1 MRNPRSLILTVQLLK
16 NVGAPQK
23 KGWRVELVGA
33 KSGVGPEYRKY
44 NLGKDVAAYIGPN
57 DGHTIKVSTNFKVFW
72 LYARQGN
79 GVLLGRMVDEFGNNK
94 GYLPKYAVF
103 QVAGL
108 GNKLHQSQ
116 A

>member
-1 MRNPRSLILTVQLLK
+1 MQIHK
-16 NVGAPQK
+16 NVGAPK
-23 KGWRVELVGA
+23 KGWRVECVGA
-33 KSGVGPEYRKY
+33 KSGVGPEHRKY
-44 NLGKDVAAYIGPN
+44 NLSKDVAAYFGPE
-57 DGHTIKVSTNFKVFW
+57 DGHTIKVSRNFKVFW

-94 GYLPKYAVF
+94 GYSAKYAVF

>member
-1 MRNPRSLILTVQLLK
+1 
-16 NVGAPQK
+16 
-23 KGWRVELVGA
+23 
-33 KSGVGPEYRKY
+33 
-44 NLGKDVAAYIGPN
+44 
-57 DGHTIKVSTNFKVFW
+57 
-72 LYARQGN
+72 ARQEN